1 MHLQSMLLTAVAL
14 VLLTAVLA
22 GCGGKPAGKPPEA
35 AKPETPPAA
44 AAQAAPAAKPASGKV
59 TVEMNK
65 MKFIPDVIEIAA
77 GTTVTFVNKDPEA
90 DHNIW
95 EGDPKKQGEAKWKS
109 PDLKEGESY
118 SHTFD
123 KPGTYE
129 IYCQYDS
136 HFLQGMKAKVVVK

>member
-1 MHLQSMLLTAVAL
+1 MHLQSTLLTAASL
-14 VLLTAVLA
+14 VLVTALLA
-22 GCGGKPAGKPPEA
+22 GCGGKSAGKPPEA
-35 AKPETPPAA
+35 PRQEAPPA

-65 MKFIPDVIEIAA
+65 MKFFPEVIEIAA

-90 DHNIW
+90 DHSVW

-109 PDLKEGESY
+109 PDLKEGESFSY
-118 SHTFD
+118 TFD
-123 KPGTYE
+123 TPGTVE

>member
-1 MHLQSMLLTAVAL
+1 MRINRTLLTVATL
-14 VLLTAVLA
+14 ALTTALIT
-22 GCGGKPAGKPPEA
+22 GCGGKSAGKAPEGA
-35 AKPETPPAA
+35 PKQAVAPAA
-44 AAQAAPAAKPASGKV
+44 AETPKAAPGKV

-65 MKFIPDVIEIAA
+65 MKFSPAEIVITA
-77 GTTVTFVNKDPEA
+77 GSTVVFVNTDEEA
-90 DHNIW
+90 DHSVW

-109 PDLKEGESY
+109 PDLKKGESY
-118 SHTFD
+118 AQTFD